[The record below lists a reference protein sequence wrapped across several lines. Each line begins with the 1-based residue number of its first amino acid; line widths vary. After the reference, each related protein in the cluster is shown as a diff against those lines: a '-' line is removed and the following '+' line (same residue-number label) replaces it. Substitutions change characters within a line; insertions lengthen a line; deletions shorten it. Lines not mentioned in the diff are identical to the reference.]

1 MTALPDLPK
10 TLERPCCRLQP
21 CGLTTL
27 ELEVVHPDVAAGES
41 PLPPLYRYVRAS
53 NGNEYGPDW
62 SSAAVQAAWIEES
75 AAEMAADAKYLDE
88 VRARENAEGEGL

>member
-10 TLERPCCRLQP
+10 TLERPCCRFKS
-21 CGLTTL
+21 CGLITL
-27 ELEVVHPDVAAGES
+27 ELEVMHPAVAAGES